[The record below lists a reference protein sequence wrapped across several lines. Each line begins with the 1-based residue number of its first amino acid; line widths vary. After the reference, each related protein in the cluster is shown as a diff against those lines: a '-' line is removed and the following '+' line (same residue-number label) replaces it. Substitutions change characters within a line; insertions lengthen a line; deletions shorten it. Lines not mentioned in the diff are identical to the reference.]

1 MPEIRNIVEEEQFV
15 FERLYKQ
22 LERMDF
28 SNFMCS
34 PLVNGGCGIGKST
47 ALTDDRMYELFAR
60 KLGKSNPNILF
71 IESRSATR
79 DQLRQRVSNPHY
91 TFLQFSNATTLS
103 LTDYDIIIIDEAHS
117 LFIDSDF
124 AARQMEPLARW
135 LRENKCFQIF
145 ITASD
150 AEFLGLA
157 NAYFNNR
164 EFSLTFPD
172 IDNIHMKIV
181 AEQMILSISSKK
193 LTTVVKIKEKDFFQ
207 EGHRGI
213 FFTLTARDAVSLR
226 DYYAAQGY
234 KCAFYISQQNTT
246 QLSVEVETND
256 DEEDTTF
263 LEYTSFTKTI
273 NLLDYYNSEENS
285 RRMAGLP
292 TIRESLLAGR
302 MPDDID
308 YLFITDTGR
317 EGLDIC
323 EGSLDFIFIEDT
335 IPLTIN
341 QKIYRYRGN
350 LPLAYVS
357 LPQRRL
363 EKIYSNSIKQVQR
376 LMGENQDYLRG
387 YYQGSKSKKGKNP
400 LEQIIVYN
408 EETGL
413 YEVSQLYL
421 AKLSF
426 YSNEFNE
433 IRANIKDENYLHMK
447 YGERVKK
454 FEIEDLN
461 ETKRKRILEEFFEEK
476 DGEIITEEKKQKWV
490 EELKAKELT
499 NDKQKRNFR
508 FDTIIAY
515 CKKYEICEFQRHKA
529 NKKDIEKNPE
539 LIYRKEYLQIK
550 KNSHMK

>member
-60 KLGKSNPNILF
+60 KLGKPNPNILF

-285 RRMAGLP
+285 REMAGLP

-376 LMGENQDYLRG
+376 LMGESQDYLRG

-400 LEQIIVYN
+400 LEQVIVYN

-433 IRANIKDENYLHMK
+433 IRTNIKDENYLHMK

-461 ETKRKRILEEFFEEK
+461 ETKRKRILEEFFKEK

-550 KNSHMK
+550 K

>member
-15 FERLYKQ
+15 FEHLYKQ

-28 SNFMCS
+28 SNFVCS

-60 KLGKSNPNILF
+60 KLGKPNPNILF

-103 LTDYDIIIIDEAHS
+103 LIDYDIIIIDEAHS

-150 AEFLGLA
+150 TEFLGLA

-256 DEEDTTF
+256 DEEDATF
-263 LEYTSFTKTI
+263 LEYTIFTKTI

-285 RRMAGLP
+285 RKMAGLP
-292 TIRESLLAGR
+292 TIRESLLAGK

-376 LMGENQDYLRG
+376 LMGESQDYLRG

-461 ETKRKRILEEFFEEK
+461 ETKRKRILEEFFEGK
-476 DGEIITEEKKQKWV
+476 DGEILTEEKKQRWL
-490 EELKAKELT
+490 EELKTKELT
-499 NDKQKRNFR
+499 NDKQKRNFH
-508 FDTIIAY
+508 FDTIISY
-515 CKKYEICEFQRHKA
+515 CKKYGICEFQRHKA

-550 KNSHMK
+550 NNRMK

>member
-60 KLGKSNPNILF
+60 KLGKPNPNILF

-263 LEYTSFTKTI
+263 LEYTSFIKTI

-285 RRMAGLP
+285 RRMVGLP

-376 LMGENQDYLRG
+376 LMGESQDYLRG

-400 LEQIIVYN
+400 LEQVIVYN

-433 IRANIKDENYLHMK
+433 IRTNIKDKDYLHMK

-461 ETKRKRILEEFFEEK
+461 ETKRKRILEEFFKEK

-550 KNSHMK
+550 NSHMK

>member
-1 MPEIRNIVEEEQFV
+1 
-15 FERLYKQ
+15 
-22 LERMDF
+22 
-28 SNFMCS
+28 
-34 PLVNGGCGIGKST
+34 
-47 ALTDDRMYELFAR
+47 
-60 KLGKSNPNILF
+60 
-71 IESRSATR
+71 
-79 DQLRQRVSNPHY
+79 
-91 TFLQFSNATTLS
+91 
-103 LTDYDIIIIDEAHS
+103 
-117 LFIDSDF
+117 
-124 AARQMEPLARW
+124 
-135 LRENKCFQIF
+135 
-145 ITASD
+145 
-150 AEFLGLA
+150 
-157 NAYFNNR
+157 
-164 EFSLTFPD
+164 
-172 IDNIHMKIV
+172 
-181 AEQMILSISSKK
+181 
-193 LTTVVKIKEKDFFQ
+193 
-207 EGHRGI
+207 
-213 FFTLTARDAVSLR
+213 
-226 DYYAAQGY
+226 
-234 KCAFYISQQNTT
+234 
-246 QLSVEVETND
+246 
-256 DEEDTTF
+256 
-263 LEYTSFTKTI
+263 
-273 NLLDYYNSEENS
+273 
-285 RRMAGLP
+285 MAGLP

-376 LMGENQDYLRG
+376 LMGESQDYLRG

-400 LEQIIVYN
+400 LEQVIVYN

-433 IRANIKDENYLHMK
+433 IRANIKDKDYLHMK

-461 ETKRKRILEEFFEEK
+461 ETKRKRILEEFFEGK

-490 EELKAKELT
+490 EELKQKGLTDRRQAKDFAFELV
-499 NDKQKRNFR
+499 KK
-508 FDTIIAY
+508 Y
-515 CKKYEICEFQRHKA
+515 CKEYNICEFNKITA
-529 NKKDIEKNPE
+529 NKKQAQEEGVK
-539 LIYRKEYLQIK
+539 YRQHYFVIK
-550 KNSHMK
+550 LLSKHRS

>member
-28 SNFMCS
+28 SNFVCS

-60 KLGKSNPNILF
+60 KLGKPNPNILF

-226 DYYAAQGY
+226 DYYAAHGY

-256 DEEDTTF
+256 DEEDATF

-335 IPLTIN
+335 IN
-341 QKIYRYRGN
+341 H
-350 LPLAYVS
+350 
-357 LPQRRL
+357 
-363 EKIYSNSIKQVQR
+363 
-376 LMGENQDYLRG
+376 
-387 YYQGSKSKKGKNP
+387 KSKD
-400 LEQIIVYN
+400 IS
-408 EETGL
+408 
-413 YEVSQLYL
+413 VS
-421 AKLSF
+421 
-426 YSNEFNE
+426 
-433 IRANIKDENYLHMK
+433 R
-447 YGERVKK
+447 
-454 FEIEDLN
+454 
-461 ETKRKRILEEFFEEK
+461 
-476 DGEIITEEKKQKWV
+476 
-490 EELKAKELT
+490 
-499 NDKQKRNFR
+499 
-508 FDTIIAY
+508 
-515 CKKYEICEFQRHKA
+515 
-529 NKKDIEKNPE
+529 
-539 LIYRKEYLQIK
+539 
-550 KNSHMK
+550 

>member
-28 SNFMCS
+28 SNFVCS

-60 KLGKSNPNILF
+60 KLGKTNPNILF

-150 AEFLGLA
+150 VEFLGLA
-157 NAYFNNR
+157 NTYFNNR

-234 KCAFYISQQNTT
+234 KCAFYISQQNAT

-256 DEEDTTF
+256 DEEDATF

-376 LMGENQDYLRG
+376 LMGESQDYLRG

-433 IRANIKDENYLHMK
+433 IRANIKDKDYLHMK

-461 ETKRKRILEEFFEEK
+461 ETKRKRILKEFFEGK
-476 DGEIITEEKKQKWV
+476 DGMVLNAQLKQEV
-490 EELKAKELT
+490 VDELKKKGLV
-499 NDKQKRNFR
+499 N
-508 FDTIIAY
+508 
-515 CKKYEICEFQRHKA
+515 KKYENDFTFTYVVRQCREYQICNFIQSQVR
-529 NKKDIEKNPE
+529 KKHLQQNNNLKLGESCVIIQ
-539 LIYRKEYLQIK
+539 LIK
-550 KNSHMK
+550 M

>member
-28 SNFMCS
+28 SNFVCS

-60 KLGKSNPNILF
+60 KLGKTNPNILF

-103 LTDYDIIIIDEAHS
+103 LTDYDIVIIDEAHS

-157 NAYFNNR
+157 NTYFNNR

-226 DYYAAQGY
+226 DYYVAQGY

-376 LMGENQDYLRG
+376 LMGESQDYLRG

-400 LEQIIVYN
+400 LEQVIVYN

>member
-1 MPEIRNIVEEEQFV
+1 M
-15 FERLYKQ
+15 
-22 LERMDF
+22 
-28 SNFMCS
+28 
-34 PLVNGGCGIGKST
+34 
-47 ALTDDRMYELFAR
+47 
-60 KLGKSNPNILF
+60 
-71 IESRSATR
+71 
-79 DQLRQRVSNPHY
+79 
-91 TFLQFSNATTLS
+91 
-103 LTDYDIIIIDEAHS
+103 
-117 LFIDSDF
+117 
-124 AARQMEPLARW
+124 
-135 LRENKCFQIF
+135 
-145 ITASD
+145 
-150 AEFLGLA
+150 
-157 NAYFNNR
+157 
-164 EFSLTFPD
+164 
-172 IDNIHMKIV
+172 
-181 AEQMILSISSKK
+181 
-193 LTTVVKIKEKDFFQ
+193 
-207 EGHRGI
+207 
-213 FFTLTARDAVSLR
+213 R

-285 RRMAGLP
+285 RKMAGLP

-376 LMGENQDYLRG
+376 LMGESQDYLRG

-408 EETGL
+408 EDTGL

-461 ETKRKRILEEFFEEK
+461 ETKRKRILEEFFEGK
-476 DGEIITEEKKQKWV
+476 DGMVLNAQLKQEVV
-490 EELKAKELT
+490 EELKKKGLV
-499 NDKQKRNFR
+499 N
-508 FDTIIAY
+508 
-515 CKKYEICEFQRHKA
+515 KKYENDFTFTYVVRQCREYQICNFIQSQVR
-529 NKKDIEKNPE
+529 KKHLQQNNNLKLGEPCVIIQ
-539 LIYRKEYLQIK
+539 LIK
-550 KNSHMK
+550 M

>member
-157 NAYFNNR
+157 NTYFNNR

-256 DEEDTTF
+256 DEEDATF
-263 LEYTSFTKTI
+263 LEYTSFTKTV

-285 RRMAGLP
+285 RKMAGLP

-376 LMGENQDYLRG
+376 LMGESQDYLRG

-400 LEQIIVYN
+400 LEQVIVYN

-508 FDTIIAY
+508 FDTIITY

-550 KNSHMK
+550 KIVI

>member
-28 SNFMCS
+28 SNFVCS

-60 KLGKSNPNILF
+60 KLGKPNPNILF

-103 LTDYDIIIIDEAHS
+103 LTDYDIVIIDEAHS

-256 DEEDTTF
+256 DEEDATF

-273 NLLDYYNSEENS
+273 NLLDYYNSEENG

-292 TIRESLLAGR
+292 TIRESLLAGK

-341 QKIYRYRGN
+341 QKIYRYRGK

-376 LMGENQDYLRG
+376 LMGESQDYLRG

-400 LEQIIVYN
+400 LEQVIVYN

-550 KNSHMK
+550 KIVI